1 MNSPPPIT
9 SRANRRRAHSLD
21 NPTQPLLGSIGRRR
35 SDRRAQDEVA
45 ELNHRRHAVS
55 VGQCWSIYLVLALLY
70 GSVLAIVYYGRRADG
85 FVPALPDMTVGQTLP
100 GNGLALCMARARPMC
115 PGVTSAFSLL

>member
-55 VGQCWSIYLVLALLY
+55 VGKCWSIYLVLVTLY
-70 GSVLAIVYYGRRADG
+70 LTVVAIVYYGRRPDG
-85 FVPALPDMTVGQTLP
+85 FVPALPDMAVGQTNL
-100 GNGLALCMARARPMC
+100 GTN
-115 PGVTSAFSLL
+115 AFFSCCSE